1 MRKGKKMSHNPN
13 TVKLFVMS
21 TLEMDKADLRY
32 YAHRV
37 SQRAEGL
44 SENEFL
50 NKIYKGERVCIKFPD
65 ETVTTYELI
74 EENYVN

>member
-1 MRKGKKMSHNPN
+1 MSHNPN
-13 TVKLFVMS
+13 TVKLLVMS

-37 SQRAEGL
+37 AQRAEGL

-50 NKIYKGERVCIKFPD
+50 DKVYKGERVCIKFPD

-74 EENYVN
+74 EEKYVN